1 MLEEAQRPPSYLSS
15 RSEDLGGTAGTSP
28 NGYDVEGG
36 HFMDEKRE
44 AQLTRI
50 VERLRGIVEIEGATS
65 PTPSGDRLDT
75 IEHLIEALIRRLPQ
89 TPLSTAGELEARSL
103 AFSSNTL
110 PPPEGRGGEF
120 SPRVVHGIA
129 SLMLERLRGEI
140 AQLKAENERLRA
152 EDHQRRLE
160 IRKLKRER
168 HELQKELHHLAAS
181 ATVGTYTFEIIHEY
195 NNFLASIAGY
205 VETLRH
211 ESETRT
217 VLEAIDVIL
226 QIVTRAQRIGRSL
239 LGLSRNAPPIFEP
252 VCITDLLDDAL
263 LLLQRSCAKA
273 HISIERRYTCHPV
286 VEGDPSLLF
295 QLALN
300 LLRNACDAMAP
311 RGGKIMISVD
321 REEERVVLR
330 FTDTGPGIPPEI
342 EGEIFTPFVTTKGKT
357 DERGRH
363 AGLGL
368 AILQK
373 IVLQHDGT
381 LEVEE
386 TSEEGTTFVVR
397 LPLLE
402 VEREPDTLQEEPG
415 KPKEE
420 GSGKKK
426 GLRILLVEDD
436 PFLCQL
442 LHRVMTKE
450 GHDVVI
456 CGDGAAALGIIW
468 QEPFDL
474 ILLDLVLPEVTG
486 LEVVSIL
493 QRQRHRKPQLG
504 KIAVMTGEVLEG
516 AAEKSVVEKADFVLR
531 KPFRLETLQEI
542 IQQITPPSSHHPN
555 RIGTL

>member
-1 MLEEAQRPPSYLSS
+1 
-15 RSEDLGGTAGTSP
+15 
-28 NGYDVEGG
+28 
-36 HFMDEKRE
+36 MDEKRE

-50 VERLRGIVEIEGATS
+50 VERLRGIVEIEES
-65 PTPSGDRLDT
+65 TPAASSGDRLDT
-75 IEHLIEALIRRLPQ
+75 IEQLVEALIRRLPR
-89 TPLSTAGELEARSL
+89 TPLSATGAPSTQWS
-103 AFSSNTL
+103 AFSSNTV
-110 PPPEGRGGEF
+110 PPPERRGGDF

-140 AQLKAENERLRA
+140 AQLKRENERLRA
-152 EDHQRRLE
+152 EDQERRLE

-168 HELQKELHHLAAS
+168 QRLQEELRHLAAS
-181 ATVGTYTFEIIHEY
+181 AMLGTHTFEIVHEY

-205 VETLRH
+205 IEALRH
-211 ESETRT
+211 DRGREA
-217 VLEAIDVIL
+217 VGEAIEVIL
-226 QIVTRAQRIGRSL
+226 QTTTRAQRIGRSL
-239 LGLSRNAPPIFEP
+239 LGLARKRPPVFES
-252 VCITDLLDDAL
+252 VRITDLLDDAL

-286 VEGDPSLLF
+286 VEGDPALLF

-311 RGGKIMISVD
+311 QGGKITISVH
-321 REEERVVLR
+321 REGEDVALR

-342 EGEIFTPFVTTKGKT
+342 EAEIFSPFVTTKGET
-357 DERGRH
+357 DDRGRH

-373 IVLQHDGT
+373 IVLQHHGT
-381 LEVEE
+381 LELEK
-386 TSEEGTTFVVR
+386 TSEGGTTFVVR
-397 LPLLE
+397 LPFLE
-402 VEREPDTLQEEPG
+402 LEPEPAPLPEEPEE
-415 KPKEE
+415 PKEKASVRQE
-420 GSGKKK
+420 

-450 GHDVVI
+450 GHEVVI

-493 QRQRHRKPQLG
+493 QRQKHRKPDLG
-504 KIAVMTGEVLEG
+504 KIAVMTGEVLEE
-516 AAEKSVVEKADFVLR
+516 AAEKSVVKKADFVLR

-542 IQQITPPSSHHPN
+542 IRQITPPSPRPPN
-555 RIGTL
+555 RVGTL